1 MTKIAVIGGGAAGFF
16 YAINKATFDPQAQII
31 IFEQS
36 KNVLNKVKISGGG
49 RCNVTHACFDPRELV
64 QNYPRGSKE
73 LLGPFNSFACGDTI
87 AWFDERGIELKI
99 EEDGRMFP
107 ITNSSQTIIDCFMS
121 ECERLNITIKNQCK
135 VKNLVLS
142 DNEKWQ
148 LDTSEGLKVF
158 DLVFLGTGSSPFFW
172 DILKNLG
179 HHIVDPVPSLFTFN
193 IRDKSIKDLPGI
205 SVPNAVVTIPKF
217 KLEAF
222 GPLLVT
228 HWGLSGPAILKLS
241 AWGARFLKECDYIF
255 DIFIDWVPHISDE
268 QIEEIKKKLG
278 GKFISDKNPFS
289 LPNRLWQ
296 NLILDSSFQKKRWA
310 DLSKSEMIELKN
322 TLKRRPYSVKGK
334 STFKSE
340 FVTAG
345 GVDLKEINFK
355 DFSSKL
361 LPNLYLAGEV
371 INIDAIT
378 GGFNFQAAWT
388 GAYLASK
395 A

>member
-1 MTKIAVIGGGAAGFF
+1 MTKVAVIGGGAAGFF
-16 YAINKATFDPQAQII
+16 YAINKAIFDPKAQII
-31 IFEQS
+31 IYEQS
-36 KNVLNKVKISGGG
+36 KNVLNKVRISGGG

-64 QNYPRGSKE
+64 QSYPRGSKE

-107 ITNSSQTIIDCFMS
+107 ITDSSQTIIDCFIS
-121 ECERLNITIKNQCK
+121 ECERLNIKIKTQCK
-135 VKNLVLS
+135 VKNLILKE
-142 DNEKWQ
+142 DRKWQ
-148 LDTSEGLKVF
+148 IDTTEGQEVF
-158 DLVFLGTGSSPFFW
+158 DQVFLGTGSSPFFW
-172 DILKNLG
+172 NILKNLG

-193 IRDKSIKDLPGI
+193 IKDKSINNLPGI
-205 SVPNAVVTIPKF
+205 SVPNAIVTIPEF
-217 KLEAF
+217 KLEAD
-222 GPLLVT
+222 GPLLIT

-241 AWGARFLKECDYIF
+241 AWGARTLEQCNYKFSIC
-255 DIFIDWVPHISDE
+255 IDWIPLISDE
-268 QIEEIKKKLG
+268 EIEMHKNSLG
-278 GKFISDKNPFS
+278 GIFIKDKNPFK

-296 NLILDSSFQKKRWA
+296 NLISDTSFQNKRWA
-310 DLSKSEMIELKN
+310 DLTKIELAELISMLKN
-322 TLKRRPYSVKGK
+322 RAYSVNGK
-334 STFKSE
+334 STFKAE

-345 GVDLKEINFK
+345 GVDLREVNFK
-355 DFSSKL
+355 DFSSKI

-388 GAYLASK
+388 GSYLASK